1 MAEGI
6 KLNKDVYSRK
16 QALDKLDEEF
26 NFFGV
31 SQINLK
37 QWFDLYNRL
46 FYEIKKETHQY
57 FLNNSIPHAYPEGY
71 ESLLTKE
78 FHSLKAQLR
87 TIRRQI
93 DSFVRE
99 HFYFKNGI
107 FLMDLEHTNN
117 PTAKLQEGT
126 GQVYFMQSGKKRQIT
141 NYQIYLNLKNKITK
155 RGDEIDD
162 STFIVFV
169 SAQALSGIGSAPPIN
184 TIEDTQLSPLEINIY
199 PRTLEEYE
207 DLANEGQ
214 FLNELLNA
222 PQDIESN
229 SPGGRYN

>member
-99 HFYFKNGI
+99 HFYFKNCI
-107 FLMDLEHTNN
+107 FLMD
-117 PTAKLQEGT
+117 
-126 GQVYFMQSGKKRQIT
+126 
-141 NYQIYLNLKNKITK
+141 
-155 RGDEIDD
+155 
-162 STFIVFV
+162 FI
-169 SAQALSGIGSAPPIN
+169 SLCI
-184 TIEDTQLSPLEINIY
+184 
-199 PRTLEEYE
+199 
-207 DLANEGQ
+207 
-214 FLNELLNA
+214 
-222 PQDIESN
+222 
-229 SPGGRYN
+229 

>member
-31 SQINLK
+31 NQINLK

-99 HFYFKNGI
+99 HLF
-107 FLMDLEHTNN
+107 
-117 PTAKLQEGT
+117 
-126 GQVYFMQSGKKRQIT
+126 
-141 NYQIYLNLKNKITK
+141 
-155 RGDEIDD
+155 
-162 STFIVFV
+162 
-169 SAQALSGIGSAPPIN
+169 
-184 TIEDTQLSPLEINIY
+184 
-199 PRTLEEYE
+199 
-207 DLANEGQ
+207 
-214 FLNELLNA
+214 
-222 PQDIESN
+222 
-229 SPGGRYN
+229 